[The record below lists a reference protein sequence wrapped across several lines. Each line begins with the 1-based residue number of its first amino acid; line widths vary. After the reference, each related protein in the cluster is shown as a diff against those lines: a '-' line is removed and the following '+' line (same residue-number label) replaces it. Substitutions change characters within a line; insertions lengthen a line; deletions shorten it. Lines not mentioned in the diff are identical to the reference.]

1 MYAVAIV
8 HTASYQ
14 CVSVWLTPLWEE
26 WETYISFY
34 IIKAATYKLFVL
46 VCVTVAALQRRV
58 WDSVCTMLSTK
69 AGVLPFFHKLGNGI
83 SNVQTHAG
91 ARVWTCLRKL

>member
-14 CVSVWLTPLWEE
+14 CVSVWLSPLWDG
-26 WETYISFY
+26 WDTYISFY
-34 IIKAATYKLFVL
+34 VIKSATYKLVAL
-46 VCVTVAALQRRV
+46 VCVMVAALQRRI

-69 AGVLPFFHKLGNGI
+69 AG
-83 SNVQTHAG
+83 
-91 ARVWTCLRKL
+91 